1 MPHALIVED
10 DPNSLSGLSAI
21 LAADGFSVDTATTI
35 AEARAALTRFI
46 PDVVLVDLNLPD
58 GSGLDLLQHLPAQPP
73 GGALPVIVM
82 TGNGTV
88 ESAIEGLRH
97 GIWDYLLKPVNIPR
111 LRSLLARIPRPYELT
126 EEVQALR
133 TSLRHLG
140 RFGSMLGRSA
150 PIQHVYDA
158 IEHIAPTEAAVL
170 ISGEVGTGKQMAART
185 MHDMSRRRKGPF
197 VTLDCRNLGSMGAH
211 RSLDSL
217 MFGHERGAFGG
228 AEQREPGLFEQASGG
243 TLFID
248 EITELP
254 RSQQEALLRALDSQ
268 TFMRVGGT
276 NQVATDFRL
285 IVSMRKSPRAA
296 VADGSLHQDLALRL
310 EAAAI
315 ALPPLRERGDDPA
328 LIAQAMVDELNQEQ
342 ARDAAAHGTTEV
354 AKQIG
359 PNFVRECLGYDWP
372 GNVRELQD
380 RVRRAYQASGDVL
393 ESLRA
398 DEAGSANG
406 RDLNGSRVQVTVGT
420 PLADVEEM
428 LIRAT
433 LDAVGGTRHRAAS
446 LLGISPK
453 TLYNKLQRMRLN

>member
-21 LAADGFSVDTATTI
+21 LAADGFSVDTATTL

-58 GSGLDLLQHLPAQPP
+58 GSGLDLLQHLPAHPP

-82 TGNGTV
+82 TGNATV

-111 LRSLLARIPRPYELT
+111 LRSLLARVPRPYELT
-126 EEVQALR
+126 EEVQTLR
-133 TSLRHLG
+133 ASLRQLG
-140 RFGSMLGRSA
+140 RFGSMLGRSGT
-150 PIQHVYDA
+150 IQHVYDT
-158 IEHIAPTEAAVL
+158 IEHLAPTEAAAL
-170 ISGEVGTGKQMAART
+170 IFGEAGTGKQIAART
-185 MHDMSRRRKGPF
+185 LHDMSRRRKGPF
-197 VTLDCRNLGSMGAH
+197 VTFDCRGAAASTAT

-217 MFGHERGAFGG
+217 LFGHERGAFGG
-228 AEQREPGLFEQASGG
+228 AEQREVGLFEQASGG
-243 TLFID
+243 TLLIN
-248 EITELP
+248 EISELP
-254 RSQQEALLRALDSQ
+254 RAQQEALLRALDSQ
-268 TFMRVGGT
+268 MFMRVGGT

-285 IVSMRKSPRAA
+285 IASMRKPPRAA
-296 VADGSLHQDLALRL
+296 VADGSLHPDLALRL
-310 EAAAI
+310 EAASVL
-315 ALPPLRERGDDPA
+315 LPPLRERGDDPV
-328 LIAQAMVDELNQEQ
+328 LIAQAIIDEMNLE
-342 ARDAAAHGTTEV
+342 AAARGTAEV
-354 AKQIG
+354 AKQAAPG
-359 PNFVRECLGYDWP
+359 FLRECLAHDWP

-398 DEAGSANG
+398 DEAVTADG

>member
-58 GSGLDLLQHLPAQPP
+58 GSGLDLLQHLPAHPP

-82 TGNGTV
+82 TGNATV

-126 EEVQALR
+126 EEVQTLR
-133 TSLRHLG
+133 ASLRQLG
-140 RFGSMLGRSA
+140 RFGSVLGRSA
-150 PIQHVYDA
+150 AMQHVYDT

-170 ISGEVGTGKQMAART
+170 ISGEAGTGKQVAART

-197 VTLDCRNLGSMGAH
+197 VTLDCRSAASSQL
-211 RSLDSL
+211 RSLDSVL
-217 MFGHERGAFGG
+217 FGHERGAFSG
-228 AEQREPGLFEQASGG
+228 ADQREPGLFEQASGG

-248 EITELP
+248 EIAELP
-254 RSQQEALLRALDSQ
+254 RAQQEALLRALDSQ

-276 NQVATDFRL
+276 SQVVTDFRL
-285 IVSMRKSPRAA
+285 IASTRKAPRAA
-296 VADGSLHQDLALRL
+296 VADGSLHEDLALRL
-310 EAAAI
+310 EAAAVT
-315 ALPPLRERGDDPA
+315 LPPLRERGEDPA
-328 LIAQAMVDELNQEQ
+328 LIAQAIVDELNH
-342 ARDAAAHGTTEV
+342 DAAARGAPDV

-359 PNFVRECLGYDWP
+359 PNFLRECLTYEWP

-380 RVRRAYQASGDVL
+380 RVRRAYHASGDVL

-398 DEAGSANG
+398 DEAGSVNG